1 MDSLSGQ
8 KLPTL
13 GLLLVYMSRGRA
25 QRKKT
30 DGVAA
35 EAARARAGG
44 EQQGRPAPVVG
55 RRKDQK
61 RPCRD
66 RSGRGQ
72 RKKKEGQRKS
82 RSAAASSRT
91 AVPRPPPAAPSLAA
105 RVQRPAAGRATA
117 GSSQATVASTGL
129 VGDSARSEQHLR
141 EVGAATA

>member
-1 MDSLSGQ
+1 MDSLSSQ
-8 KLPTL
+8 KLPAL

-25 QRKKT
+25 QRKKR

-91 AVPRPPPAAPSLAA
+91 AVARPPPAAPSL
-105 RVQRPAAGRATA
+105 AAGRATA